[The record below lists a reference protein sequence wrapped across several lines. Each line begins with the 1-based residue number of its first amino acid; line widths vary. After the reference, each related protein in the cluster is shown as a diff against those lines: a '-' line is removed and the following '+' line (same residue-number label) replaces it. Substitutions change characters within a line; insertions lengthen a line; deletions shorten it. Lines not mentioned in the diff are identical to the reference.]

1 MLRSLSC
8 EKDAGQ
14 SLGNQ
19 RFRDLGTCGSSVGS
33 SLLGQVLVMTKT
45 HNDCRKACGTC
56 KNRFE
61 CSILPGTKSS
71 SPIIEPRPTS
81 SGTEP
86 SKIDPH
92 QAFNAF
98 FQFATTTTDKF
109 SIPVQSFQ
117 HRLET
122 HQGPPLLNFIVPT
135 SSPAP
140 MVYLKKRHL
149 ARSSSKRR
157 LSCLDLTG
165 SREIWNVME
174 EISA

>member
-1 MLRSLSC
+1 MRKLSW
-8 EKDAGQ
+8 KQPAWAGP
-14 SLGNQ
+14 GH
-19 RFRDLGTCGSSVGS
+19 D
-33 SLLGQVLVMTKT
+33 
-45 HNDCRKACGTC
+45 KAPTMIAG
-56 KNRFE
+56 KHAELE
-61 CSILPGTKSS
+61 CTILPGTKSS

-92 QAFNAF
+92 QAFNAI

-140 MVYLKKRHL
+140 KVYLKKRHL